1 MKFSFHVCN
10 VPCPEEYYMGVSAD
24 YEAYEVD
31 IPDELFPKELL
42 DVLYKRENV
51 VGPNGQLWK
60 RLTNIAPHAVTE
72 INNKHKD

>member
-10 VPCPEEYYMGVSAD
+10 VPCAEEYCMGVSAD

-42 DVLYKRENV
+42 DVLYKRGNV

-60 RLTNIAPHAVTE
+60 RLTSIAPHAVTE